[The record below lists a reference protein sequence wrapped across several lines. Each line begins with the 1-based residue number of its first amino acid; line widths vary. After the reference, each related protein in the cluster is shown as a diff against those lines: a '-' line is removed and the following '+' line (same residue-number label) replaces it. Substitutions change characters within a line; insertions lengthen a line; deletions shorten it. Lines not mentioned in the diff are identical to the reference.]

1 MPSGSVDLADTSALR
16 TFVAIVE
23 ADSFSAG
30 AKRVGLTRSAAGKAL
45 SRLEDLLGVRLLHRT
60 TRRIGLTVDG
70 QAFYERV
77 TQILGDLED
86 AQSVVMRT
94 ERPRG
99 VLRITA
105 TEAYG
110 RQVVL
115 PVLGEFLER
124 WPELTAQTSFTD
136 RMVDLVEEGFD
147 LGIRF
152 GQPPAISELVSR
164 NISAS
169 VARLC
174 ASPAYLQ
181 RFSTPETLQAL
192 SQHRHLLYGTQKSPH
207 EWRLQNGQGPE
218 VVVPTRPAMVFDN
231 ASALR
236 DAVVAGLG
244 ITCLPDFLLEQ
255 EVENGNLV
263 VLFPEFALPDIPI
276 SVVYPSRRHQAPK
289 VRLFIDLLVERAG
302 R

>member
-1 MPSGSVDLADTSALR
+1 MPTGSVDLADTSALR

-77 TQILGDLED
+77 VQILSDLED
-86 AQSVVMRT
+86 AQSVVTRT

-99 VLRITA
+99 ALRITA

-124 WPELTAQTSFTD
+124 WPELTAETSFTD

-147 LGIRF
+147 LAIRF
-152 GQPPAISELVSR
+152 GQPPVVSELISRGLAIS
-164 NISAS
+164 N
-169 VARLC
+169 ARLC
-174 ASPAYLQ
+174 ASPAYLE
-181 RFSTPETLQAL
+181 RFTTPASIEAL
-192 SQHRHLLYGTQKSPH
+192 SQHRQLLYGTRESPH
-207 EWRLQNGQGPE
+207 VWSLKDGAGRE
-218 VVVPTRPAMVFDN
+218 VVVPARPAMYFDN
-231 ASALR
+231 ASAVR

-244 ITCLPDFLLEQ
+244 ITCLPNFLLKT
-255 EVENGNLV
+255 EVDNGNLV
-263 VLFPEFALPDIPI
+263 VLFPEFSTPDTPI
-276 SVVYPSRRHQAPK
+276 SVVYPSRRHLAPK
-289 VRLFIDLLVERAG
+289 VRLFIDLLVERLSG
-302 R
+302 